1 MNYLKLHR
9 QQSDIQ
15 YSLSLLPRDLGKF
28 CYSMHLVELDLA
40 SFSGIPHFF
49 LFLLLFFSLQFVL
62 TIILYTEAEE
72 QCFAALP

>member
-1 MNYLKLHR
+1 
-9 QQSDIQ
+9 
-15 YSLSLLPRDLGKF
+15 
-28 CYSMHLVELDLA
+28 MHLVELDLA

-72 QCFAALP
+72 QYFAALP